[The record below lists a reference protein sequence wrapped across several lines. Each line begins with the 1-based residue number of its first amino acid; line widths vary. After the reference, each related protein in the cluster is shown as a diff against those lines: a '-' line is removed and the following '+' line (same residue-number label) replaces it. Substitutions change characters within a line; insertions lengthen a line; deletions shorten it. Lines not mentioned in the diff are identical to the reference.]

1 MKKYTGTLTLTV
13 EVQFNKPDGSDLT
26 QPEVYLAFTNR
37 LHGLTA
43 NTELLEAVLPADDV
57 QSNGMNYEVWVRSRG
72 FNRYGIAIDTPCKD
86 AMFSTKEEARGYVDR
101 ASRYSMNHYY
111 IKEIQSQ

>member
-13 EVQFNKPDGSDLT
+13 EVQFNNPDGSDLT

-37 LHGLTA
+37 LHSLTA
-43 NTELLEAVLPADDV
+43 NTELVEAVLPADDV
-57 QSNGMNYEVWVRSRG
+57 QSNNIKYEVWVRSRG
-72 FNRYGIAIDTPCKD
+72 FNRYGIAMDTPCKD
-86 AMFSTKEEARGYVDR
+86 AMFCTEKEAIGYVER

-111 IKEIQSQ
+111 IKQIPS